1 MAKIEDIL
9 EIMENGAELTEEQ
22 LALLESDAD
31 FRTAAEDILAAQ
43 RVLGSAPDSNEVEER
58 LRAFHQKHAEEEK
71 TEANVHAAKE
81 RSLWQYMW
89 KSITVAAVFLGVL
102 WAISLPEKKDDSMI
116 FVAEK
121 IKATTITDA
130 DGNTIPMIAKKEK
143 NSVDPVIVADKCIDV
158 SSAVGDTLMLTL
170 SHGQSYRV
178 DLADGTKVYLH
189 PGSRLQYPKTF
200 GMNTRDVRLE
210 GEGYFVVAKD
220 KSRPFRVITNRS
232 VTSVLGTEFNLR
244 ASGKAAEQLVLV
256 NGKVDFMNIANGRP
270 VRVHPGEEVVL
281 DEGGRLDVHQTDT
294 IQYTSWRD
302 GFIYYDRSQLS
313 EILQQIGSTYNV
325 SVQCTNQELLDLH
338 MHFVLR
344 RDQNIHDAIRML
356 NSMKKVNA
364 TLQGDVLVVKRME
377 NLTNG
382 K

>member
-1 MAKIEDIL
+1 MVKIEDIL

-58 LRAFHQKHAEEEK
+58 LRAFHKKHAEEEK
-71 TEANVHAAKE
+71 TEADVHAAKE

-102 WAISLPEKKDDSMI
+102 WAISLPEKEDESMV

-130 DGNTIPMIAKKEK
+130 GGNTIPMIAKKEK

-220 KSRPFRVITNRS
+220 QSRPFRVITDKS

-244 ASGKAAEQLVLV
+244 ACGNTPEQLVLV
-256 NGKVDFMNIANGRP
+256 SGKVDFTSISNGRP
-270 VRVHPGEEVVL
+270 VRVHPGEEVVI
-281 DEGGRLDVHQTDT
+281 DESGRMDIHQTDT

-325 SVQCTNQELLDLH
+325 SVQCTNEELLDLH

-364 TLQGDVLVVKRME
+364 TLQGNVLVVK
-377 NLTNG
+377 
-382 K
+382 